1 MSNQPTQ
8 LSRPWL
14 QVLPTLNPGL
24 TLIWATVLL
33 AWSLIVLASLTGNE
47 HLFHPAMATAQPTVL
62 KFLVFLLAWLV
73 MTIAMML
80 PTSLPL
86 ITLFIQVSQNQ
97 SQPRSLLAVFLSAYA
112 AIWLSFAVVLL
123 VGDWTIH
130 HWLDRW
136 HWLHHYPGAIAGL
149 TLLTAGTFQ
158 FSSLKEQCM
167 NVCRHPMSFLTHH
180 YQRGLKASWNL
191 GLRHGLYCLGCC
203 WALMLVMFG
212 VGVAHLTWMVALTGI
227 MLFEKTTHWGRAIAP
242 LIGVALLAAGLLVLF
257 QPSRLPLPLH

>member
-1 MSNQPTQ
+1 MSNTSTQ
-8 LSRPWL
+8 SRPLL
-14 QVLPTLNPGL
+14 QSVLTLNPGI
-24 TLIWATVLL
+24 TLVWAMVLVS
-33 AWSLIVLASLTGNE
+33 WSLIILAALTGNE
-47 HLFHPAMATAQPTVL
+47 HLFHPTMATTQPTVQKL
-62 KFLVFLLAWLV
+62 LVFLLAWLV

-86 ITLFIQVSQNQ
+86 ITLFMQVSQKQ

-112 AIWLSFAVVLL
+112 AIWIGFAIVLL
-123 VGDWTIH
+123 IGDWAIH

-136 HWLHHYPGAIAGL
+136 HWLHQHPGAIAGS
-149 TLLTAGTFQ
+149 TLLIAGAFQ

-167 NVCRHPMSFLTHH
+167 SVCRHPMSFLTHH
-180 YQRGLKASWNL
+180 YQRGLKAAWNL

-227 MLFEKTTHWGRAIAP
+227 MLFEKTTRWGKAIAP
-242 LIGVALLAAGLLVLF
+242 FVGIALLASALLALVL
-257 QPSRLPLPLH
+257 PSGLSIPLH